1 MIEFKEWP
9 KIPRL
14 NKNITVT
21 EKLDG
26 TNACVIVTVDGQV
39 AAQSR
44 TRVITPENDNYGFA
58 KWVRANS
65 EQLRLLGPGYHYGE
79 WWGQGIQRRYGLEEK
94 RFSLFNVGR
103 WADYHGTNLE
113 HEMDEGQQYVPKCC
127 YVVPVI
133 AEGSSLTD
141 LVQLS
146 VANLREVGSYAAP
159 GFKQPEGVC
168 VYLNGHYYKVLLEN
182 DDIPK
187 SAVG

>member
-26 TNACVIVTVDGQV
+26 TNACVIVTEDGEV

-58 KWVRANS
+58 KWVAANAA
-65 EQLRLLGPGYHYGE
+65 ELRNLGPGYHFGE
-79 WWGQGIQRRYGLEEK
+79 WWGAGIQRRYGLAEK

-103 WADYHGTNLE
+103 WEDRHGTNPGE
-113 HEMDEGQQYVPKCC
+113 HPEGQQYAPECC